1 MKNMGKKRKKN
12 KITKE
17 RGKKLAERNGNPL
30 QYASLENPMDRVAWL
45 TTVHGVSKN
54 QTQLSN

>member
-1 MKNMGKKRKKN
+1 MGKKRKKN